1 MESNPSRN
9 ENEPNGDIPIKL
21 MDCYVCTAADSSL
34 TTFSASCA
42 QSLPQPAFPTLR
54 QGQEV
59 HLFPVRTVL
68 IIYLHTLLHTI
79 HRKQQPQLASANEG
93 VPSIKRLIFWI
104 LLTTPT
110 GHRPNEL
117 GPARVQCEGC
127 RRHHRKIAVL
137 LPSEIHDLR

>member
-59 HLFPVRTVL
+59 HLYPVRTVL
-68 IIYLHTLLHTI
+68 IIYLHTLLLYAAA
-79 HRKQQPQLASANEG
+79 RASSVSTKDLPG
-93 VPSIKRLIFWI
+93 PKVFLLSIYYVESLNSSFICN
-104 LLTTPT
+104 PYV
-110 GHRPNEL
+110 G
-117 GPARVQCEGC
+117 
-127 RRHHRKIAVL
+127 
-137 LPSEIHDLR
+137 

>member
-59 HLFPVRTVL
+59 HLYPVRTVL
-68 IIYLHTLLHTI
+68 IIYLHTLLPYTENSSHSLL
-79 HRKQQPQLASANEG
+79 QQMKESRQSEAD
-93 VPSIKRLIFWI
+93 
-104 LLTTPT
+104 LLDSPHLDS
-110 GHRPNEL
+110 HRP
-117 GPARVQCEGC
+117 PA
-127 RRHHRKIAVL
+127 K
-137 LPSEIHDLR
+137 